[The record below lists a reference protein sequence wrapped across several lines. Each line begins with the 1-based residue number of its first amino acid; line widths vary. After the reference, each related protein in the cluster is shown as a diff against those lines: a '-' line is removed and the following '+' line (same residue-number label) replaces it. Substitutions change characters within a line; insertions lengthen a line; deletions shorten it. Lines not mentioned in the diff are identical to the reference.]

1 MGNLKISQL
10 PQSTTLTG
18 IEEIALVQSTTTKK
32 ATIDQIKTYVQGTG
46 YDTLVPTIES
56 VQNGDTLNLGD
67 VGYENIGFIQL
78 KWVGGNG
85 NQNMDI
91 ILPPVIGN
99 SNRVFRFT
107 TNGSFTSNTH
117 ARVKPVGVETID
129 GTSEYVI
136 NIAYEGVQVWCDG
149 VEWIVIQA
157 KSH

>member
-10 PQSTTLTG
+10 PQSTVLTG
-18 IEEIALVQSTTTKK
+18 VEEIALVQSTTTKK

-46 YDTLVPTIES
+46 YETLVPTIES
-56 VQNGDTLNLGD
+56 VQNGDTINLGD
-67 VGYENIGFIQL
+67 VAYENVGFIQL
-78 KWVGGNG
+78 KWIGGNG

-91 ILPPVIGN
+91 ILPPVVGN

-117 ARVKPVGVETID
+117 ARIKPVGVETID
-129 GTSEYVI
+129 GDSEYVL
-136 NIAYEGVQVWCDG
+136 NIAYEGVQIWCDG